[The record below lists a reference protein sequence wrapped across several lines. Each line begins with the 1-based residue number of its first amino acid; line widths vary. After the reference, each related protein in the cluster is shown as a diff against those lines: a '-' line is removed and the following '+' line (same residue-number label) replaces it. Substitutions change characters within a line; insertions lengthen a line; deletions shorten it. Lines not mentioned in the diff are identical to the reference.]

1 MCRKTD
7 NLKWWA
13 LCDTCLSK
21 SSSLKVYFIAR
32 CPYLLNVLHRH
43 FCYLMQ
49 IAVLEMWRYSGWRT
63 EEDQILFLKIL
74 SPVLF
79 IVCGAHH
86 PCHKSMEVITILSI
100 SPLKLCRFPEAN
112 WHRKMVFTKLHIW
125 SRPVFGGLRSKF
137 EFNTDQWTLLIKAGA
152 HHKNACQ
159 ARQFWMTCSV
169 TSVLVVIVISE
180 NIDSTLWLNIM
191 RHAYVVILKISYK
204 YIHIYGQCW

>member
-112 WHRKMVFTKLHIW
+112 WHRKMVCTKLHIW
-125 SRPVFGGLRSKF
+125 HVQSSVDYEASSNLTQINGRYWSKR
-137 EFNTDQWTLLIKAGA
+137 EPIIK
-152 HHKNACQ
+152 
-159 ARQFWMTCSV
+159 M
-169 TSVLVVIVISE
+169 LVKHGNSGWRA
-180 NIDSTLWLNIM
+180 L
-191 RHAYVVILKISYK
+191 
-204 YIHIYGQCW
+204 